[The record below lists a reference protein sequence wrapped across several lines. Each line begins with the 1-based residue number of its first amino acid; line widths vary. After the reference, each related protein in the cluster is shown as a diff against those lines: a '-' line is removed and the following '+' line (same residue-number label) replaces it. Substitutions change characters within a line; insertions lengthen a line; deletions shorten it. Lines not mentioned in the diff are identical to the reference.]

1 MTTIF
6 ERMDQQ
12 GIPYG
17 IYTAGP
23 FPYTTLFRYFRQPT
37 KLEKHGSMEDFY
49 NDCKAGTLGSYVYLE
64 PAMFGLDYR
73 LRNDQHPRANAYY
86 DLRRGELF
94 YKQVYEAVR
103 SSPQW
108 ESMLLVLVWD
118 EHGG

>member
-1 MTTIF
+1 
-6 ERMDQQ
+6 
-12 GIPYG
+12 
-17 IYTAGP
+17 
-23 FPYTTLFRYFRQPT
+23 
-37 KLEKHGSMEDFY
+37 MEDFY

-64 PAMFGLDYR
+64 PDMFGLDYR
-73 LRNDQHPRANAYY
+73 LRNDQHPRANAFY